1 VFACVERTLPLA
13 VRENRLETAFFVFI
27 FGMSFPFVMYKEF
40 PLMVMLYEP
49 LRWGVALYVIF
60 QNIARIMFL

>member
-1 VFACVERTLPLA
+1 
-13 VRENRLETAFFVFI
+13 
-27 FGMSFPFVMYKEF
+27 MSFPFVMYKEF